1 MEVIRYYLLLLG
13 ISEMRGKKGK
23 KREERR
29 KSRLLFRVEKLFHFF
44 FQCRR
49 DGSWIRYSVLW
60 KTPSVDRTATYRT
73 GQKNCSL
80 FPGLK
85 TLKAYEIKIH
95 RRAGGYSISPL
106 WHAIFVLHP
115 VCVDAAR
122 CHHPGNRACLALPAR
137 SRDETINVVLI
148 TQKYQPYQR
157 STASF
162 TRINGYT
169 EHSLSR
175 QISLFPL
182 FYPLVIAE
190 KSGDPNPSLPLFFYF
205 ARKNERNGRKIK
217 RIKKK
222 KKGMKIR
229 RNDFSNLRQLRGSSC
244 WSALDETR
252 HPRTPW
258 ISFVQ
263 PSNQATTVI
272 LCPGPC
278 NLETR
283 KNKPGHVTPRPND
296 IPPRKPFS
304 SFLCLFF
311 VPRISRFLLIFF
323 FHFSTPFQRS
333 SREKLYFVTGHE
345 RYYNKRANVFFTQ
358 FHSTLS
364 FSHYWT
370 LGKLKLKNFT
380 NLYYTCWKR
389 TVTLLQGTGKIHHFD
404 SNFELD
410 VISSR

>member
-23 KREERR
+23 KR

-190 KSGDPNPSLPLFFYF
+190 KSGDPNPSLPLFSILPE
-205 ARKNERNGRKIK
+205 KTNETEE
-217 RIKKK
+217 KKK
-222 KKGMKIR
+222 
-229 RNDFSNLRQLRGSSC
+229 
-244 WSALDETR
+244 E
-252 HPRTPW
+252 
-258 ISFVQ
+258 
-263 PSNQATTVI
+263 
-272 LCPGPC
+272 
-278 NLETR
+278 
-283 KNKPGHVTPRPND
+283 
-296 IPPRKPFS
+296 
-304 SFLCLFF
+304 
-311 VPRISRFLLIFF
+311 
-323 FHFSTPFQRS
+323 
-333 SREKLYFVTGHE
+333 
-345 RYYNKRANVFFTQ
+345 
-358 FHSTLS
+358 
-364 FSHYWT
+364 
-370 LGKLKLKNFT
+370 
-380 NLYYTCWKR
+380 
-389 TVTLLQGTGKIHHFD
+389 
-404 SNFELD
+404 
-410 VISSR
+410 

>member
-23 KREERR
+23 KR

-175 QISLFPL
+175 QIFLFPL

-190 KSGDPNPSLPLFFYF
+190 KSGDPNPSLPPFFYF
-205 ARKNERNGRKIK
+205 ARKDERNGRKIK

-222 KKGMKIR
+222 KKK
-229 RNDFSNLRQLRGSSC
+229 RNENPAKWLFKFTTIAWIQLLV
-244 WSALDETR
+244 SAGRNST
-252 HPRTPW
+252 RTPW

-323 FHFSTPFQRS
+323 HFSTPFQRS

-380 NLYYTCWKR
+380 KLYYTCWER

-404 SNFELD
+404 SNFELEW
-410 VISSR
+410 